1 MADFLNQLYT
11 PVGSQQGSQQG
22 AGNVWGGGGFTP
34 GAQQAASYFGAQ
46 PGAGAPNMPIG
57 TGTTMYDPMQQE
69 DIRNVGIT
77 STDQNALETYIPE
90 AADPLEEQTNMFSD
104 AYNKGYTATQDVSGT
119 GGYGEKGINMA
130 VGGNMAHS
138 QVIGRLGMKN
148 ILGHNKGDTFE
159 KGTMEA
165 ARHAKRDD
173 RESDQQVYQK
183 AQKEIKAD
191 LIAGGMKK
199 GKARRQARRA
209 KRQLRRGMR
218 RTRKDAW
225 KSFKGD
231 QKLKRQDDAYAY
243 EQKYS

>member
-11 PVGSQQGSQQG
+11 PVGSQQGSNQG

-57 TGTTMYDPMQQE
+57 TGTTVYDPMQQE

-77 STDQNALETYIPE
+77 NTDQNALETYIPE

-104 AYNKGYTATQDVSGT
+104 AYTKGYTATQDVSGG
-119 GGYGEKGINMA
+119 GGYGSDAQSYLLGGSFGTTAKVLGIGA
-130 VGGNMAHS
+130 LSH
-138 QVIGRLGMKN
+138 K
-148 ILGHNKGDTFE
+148 KGDTGAA
-159 KGTMEA
+159 GTMQA
-165 ARHAKRDD
+165 ARMAKRDD
-173 RESDQQVYQK
+173 RESDQEVFQK
-183 AQKEIKAD
+183 AQKDIKAD

-231 QKLKRQDDAYAY
+231 QKLKRQQDAYDY
-243 EQKYS
+243 EEKYS

>member
-11 PVGSQQGSQQG
+11 PVGSQQGSNQG

-104 AYNKGYTATQDVSGT
+104 AYTKGYTTTEDTRAESAAHGA
-119 GGYGEKGINMA
+119 A
-130 VGGNMAHS
+130 VGSYVPVVGNIVGAG
-138 QVIGRLGMKN
+138 VGWLA
-148 ILGHNKGDTFE
+148 GHKEGETAAA
-159 KGTMEA
+159 GTMSA
-165 ARHAKRDD
+165 ARMAKRDD
-173 RESDQQVYQK
+173 RVSDRKVYK
-183 AQKEIKAD
+183 EAQEDIKAD
-191 LIAGGMKK
+191 LRAGGAKK
-199 GKARRQARRA
+199 GQARRQARRA
-209 KRQLRRGMR
+209 KRQIRRGMR

-231 QKLKRQDDAYAY
+231 QKLERQQDAYDY
-243 EQKYS
+243 EQKYT

>member
-1 MADFLNQLYT
+1 MADFLNQLYS
-11 PVGSQQGSQQG
+11 PVAPQQG

-34 GAQQAASYFGAQ
+34 GAQQTASYFGAKS
-46 PGAGAPNMPIG
+46 GAGAPNMPIG

-69 DIRNVGIT
+69 DIRNVGVT
-77 STDQNALETYIPE
+77 NTDQDALETYIPE

-104 AYNKGYTATQDVSGT
+104 AYTKGYTATQDVSGG
-119 GGYGEKGINMA
+119 GGYGSAAGTHFS
-130 VGGNMAHS
+130 GGSFNFGAP
-138 QVIGRLGMKN
+138 LK
-148 ILGHNKGDTFE
+148 ILGIDHKKGDTGE
-159 KGTMEA
+159 AGTMQA
-165 ARHAKRDD
+165 ARMAKRDD
-173 RESDQQVYQK
+173 RESDQEVFQK
-183 AQKEIKAD
+183 AQKDIKAD

-231 QKLKRQDDAYAY
+231 QKLERQQDAYNY
-243 EQKYS
+243 EEKYT